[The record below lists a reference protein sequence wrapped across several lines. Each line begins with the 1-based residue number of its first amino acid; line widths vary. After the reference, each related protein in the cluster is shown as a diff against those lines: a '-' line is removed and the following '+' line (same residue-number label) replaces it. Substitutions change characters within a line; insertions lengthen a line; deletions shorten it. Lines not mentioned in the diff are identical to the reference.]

1 MEITRQTAVASFVVV
16 PLIDAATRPSYKASP
31 TLAAGDVKIIRHTG
45 GVWNVANIGTLPA
58 IVDAGATKQILVTL
72 TATELTSDNLDYPII
87 IQFID
92 QTATKEW
99 DDQEIIIWTKA
110 ISANLTQ
117 ILGTVLTETA
127 GYLAAAFKKF
137 FNVNAPT
144 GTVNSIPD
152 AIAGANGGLP
162 TTNGTKINQTVDLT
176 AGQSI
181 ACNDKTGFSLAATG
195 LDLVT
200 AASTFGVAIIAG
212 IWDALTSGMVTV
224 GSIGKKLADWVI
236 GTITANQAV
245 NVAQWGGS
253 NIATP
258 AINGEPVVTLDAIQA
273 AYTPAKAG
281 DAMIISGTKQTLDA
295 LNDVSAATVNSEVD
309 TALADI
315 DLDHL
320 SKTGSA
326 PTPTIGSNLDKVMNK
341 NSSQTFSQS
350 TDALEAIAD
359 SASAGLTAQEVR
371 NAMSLAP
378 TGGDPESGSIDDE
391 LYDIKAQTDLMNF
404 TGDNI
409 DANVEAIDTN
419 ANAAAKLAASANTE
433 SLCTID
439 TSRPFAPTT
448 TEFETDST
456 VLAQDRWVI
465 FRSGTLIGQAKPI
478 TVCEPISGK
487 THITTEAFTAA
498 PSNGDTF
505 VIV

>member
-1 MEITRQTAVASFVVV
+1 MEILRQTAVASYVVV
-16 PLIDAATRPSYKASP
+16 PLIDTANRPSYKASP

-45 GVWNVANIGTLPA
+45 AAWNVANIGTLPA
-58 IVDAGATKQILVTL
+58 IVDAGATKQILITL

-87 IQFID
+87 VQFID

-99 DDQEIIIWTKA
+99 DDQEIVIWTKA
-110 ISANLTQ
+110 VPTNVIQ
-117 ILGTVLTETA
+117 VLGTAITCATA
-127 GYLAAAFKKF
+127 G
-137 FNVNAPT
+137 
-144 GTVNSIPD
+144 IPD
-152 AIAGANGGLP
+152 VNTKNAGNIAWGSGAI
-162 TTNGTKINQTVDLT
+162 
-176 AGQSI
+176 
-181 ACNDKTGFSLAATG
+181 
-195 LDLVT
+195 T
-200 AASTFGVAIIAG
+200 AASIATDAIGADEIAAG
-212 IWDALTSGMVTV
+212 AVTKIQT
-224 GSIGKKLADWVI
+224 GLATPTNI
-236 GTITANQAV
+236 TAGTITTATNVTNDVGITQTAADKVWSSAARTLTSFGTLVADIWVYGTRTITSFGTIVADVATAV
-245 NVAQWGGS
+245 WSA
-253 NIATP
+253 
-258 AINGEPVVTLDAIQA
+258 VTRSLTD
-273 AYTPAKAG
+273 KAG
-281 DAMIISGTKQTLDA
+281 FSISGTKQTLDA

-341 NSSQTFSQS
+341 DGSQTFSQS

-359 SASAGLTAQEVR
+359 NASGGLTEQEVR

-378 TGGDPESGSIDDE
+378 TVGDPVSGSIDYKID
-391 LYDIKAQTDLMNF
+391 DIKSQTDMMNF

-419 ANAAAKLAASANTE
+419 AGAVAKLAASVDTE
-433 SLCTID
+433 SLCTVD

-448 TEFETDST
+448 TEFETGST
-456 VLAQDRWVI
+456 VLAKDRWVI

-478 TVCEPISGK
+478 TACEPISGK
-487 THITTEAFTAA
+487 SHITTEAFTAA